1 MRFYWG
7 IVDRFSKQ
15 ERSRIMA
22 RVKGRDTAPERI
34 VRSLVHRLGFRFR
47 LHVQSM
53 HGTPDIVLPR
63 HRKVI
68 FVHGCFWH
76 GHKRC
81 PRSKR
86 PTTRQQFWNSKLDRN
101 IERDERIRKI
111 LRRTGWKVLTVW
123 ECETRKPEKLKKKLE
138 GFLRG

>member
-1 MRFYWG
+1 
-7 IVDRFSKQ
+7 
-15 ERSRIMA
+15 MA

-34 VRSLVHRLGFRFR
+34 VRSIVHRLGFRFR
-47 LHVQSM
+47 LHVRSI

-81 PRSKR
+81 LRSKR
-86 PTTRQQFWNSKLDRN
+86 PTTRLRFWNSKLDRN

-123 ECETRKPEKLKKKLE
+123 ECETRKSEKLMKKLE
-138 GFLRG
+138 GFLRGDG